1 MGPHSPAV
9 ASSPRSGSEA
19 KNVCALLGRRL
30 VLSPPLFLVAM
41 AVPRCGSVGRPRPLS
56 RRRRAPRCACPL
68 VGGLRLARCSSR
80 ARALQA
86 ASRPLRS
93 RVRRAVRLLAP
104 SPPRAGCGCAA
115 RRARLPPLG
124 LALVGRGACGPPLA
138 APSGFAALS
147 LPRRGPAAR
156 ACARAFFCL
165 RPPPRKGFL
174 SPLRRR
180 RGKAAAAAYLRRLR
194 VCAASLRSS
203 VYSGKLS
210 ERETTALLLI
220 LTG

>member
-1 MGPHSPAV
+1 MAL
-9 ASSPRSGSEA
+9 ASG
-19 KNVCALLGRRL
+19 VLLVPSR
-30 VLSPPLFLVAM
+30 PLFLGAVAI
-41 AVPRCGSVGRPRPLS
+41 PRCGSVGRPRPVVAGGVPPA
-56 RRRRAPRCACPL
+56 APAPL

-115 RRARLPPLG
+115 GRPRLPPLG
-124 LALVGRGACGPPLA
+124 LALVGRGGLRCPPCR
-138 APSGFAALS
+138 PLS
-147 LPRRGPAAR
+147 LRSCGLRRSSSLGGALPRGLAPAPFSASV
-156 ACARAFFCL
+156 
-165 RPPPRKGFL
+165 PPPRKGFL

-203 VYSGKLS
+203 VYSEKLS
-210 ERETTALLLI
+210 EQETTALLLI